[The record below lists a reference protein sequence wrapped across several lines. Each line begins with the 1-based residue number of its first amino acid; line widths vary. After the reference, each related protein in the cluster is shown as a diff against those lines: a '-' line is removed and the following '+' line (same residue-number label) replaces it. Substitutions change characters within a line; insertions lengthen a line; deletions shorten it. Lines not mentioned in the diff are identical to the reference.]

1 MRIKQLPTQTIT
13 IVNRLKSKDNKSN
26 RDVFVKKVLTNC
38 IWDSVN
44 RAIQNGRELS
54 YSNGYSVEI
63 PDNQT
68 YEYKPYEEWITD
80 TEKAYTLSVDDYII
94 MGEVAEK
101 ITPNN
106 ITNITRNYFSF
117 KVKVINDYRMKA
129 DIPSNNFL
137 MQYASYFYVEG
148 D

>member
-54 YSNGYSVEI
+54 YSNGYSVQI

-68 YEYKPYEEWITD
+68 YEYKSYKDWITD

-94 MGEVAEK
+94 MGEVAEE

-106 ITNITRNYFSF
+106 ITDITHNYFSF

>member
-68 YEYKPYEEWITD
+68 YEYKSYKDWITD